1 MAMELDYDR
10 SLYGVEHKAGP
21 FDVTKDMVTAFSK
34 SIGQEGD
41 IYNDESAALRAGYKG
56 IVAPPTMCTLL
67 VRHVKLPDI
76 NLKFGKA
83 RFHAGHRVLSRSNI
97 TAADSL
103 TASSH
108 LKEVYSKTGRSGTMV
123 FIVWETTFANQ
134 TGEVVAD
141 VEESF
146 AVRE

>member
-83 RFHAGHRVLSRSNI
+83 RFHAGQRVQSRSNI
-97 TAADSL
+97 TAGDSL
-103 TASSH
+103 TASSP